1 MHPQF
6 QRLEE
11 QIRQAI
17 SSHRRDVLLR
27 GASLLVF
34 TLLCGVGLLL
44 LIARFDAA
52 SPIYLWLTICI
63 SLGAATYFFIEYLVR
78 PLRRTP
84 SPQQVARHIEE
95 KHPDLED
102 RLATAVEF
110 GDQPAPPLVEEMVR
124 RLLNEVTMHTAQ
136 LNIARQVTVPY
147 ARVWAILSA
156 VGAIALLIVLT
167 VFFQPLRRNLS
178 DLVASHSDLM
188 TGSLTVSPGDVSVRR
203 GGAVTVEAQTAEATI
218 ENTVL
223 YFSGSDTSWSSE
235 SMIASEPGRFK
246 YELFDLQDTLRYYVR
261 AGDELSSIFQITPL
275 DAPELRSIRL
285 TYRYP
290 ESIGLSKKS
299 TSGSGDIYGPAG
311 TKVVVTAGFSD
322 ALSAASIQIGE
333 NPVRP
338 VRLVRDSL
346 LVADIEIKEDG
357 FYRLLVSGANGIEG
371 EQIEYFIRLL
381 PDEPPVITLRRPG
394 RDGRVTMLEEVTIE
408 ASIFEDFGLQ
418 KFDVVYAVNNGSPQ
432 RVNLLPQARRVKAD
446 DDESMQRNEFA
457 SSTVLYLEDFKVSPG
472 DFISYYIE
480 AADRKQS
487 EASDIYFLE
496 VRPFEEEFY
505 MSVSQGGAGSMPNSL
520 SISQKE
526 IIVATWKVERERS
539 RLGADE
545 LSSKSKAIAEAQR
558 GVRDTIEQLRM
569 MLSAQGDE
577 GQMGEYF
584 ERAID
589 AMNRAE
595 EELEAAQLAE
605 ALPLEREAYNYLL
618 KADAEV
624 RRRDLQR
631 GRASSGAQAQSQ
643 EELQRLFADELDKMQ
658 SKYETLENNQRRS
671 EERQVSEALEKVREL
686 AQRQQQLNDLNS
698 NVARQKMAEEERR
711 RQIARLRREQE
722 ALARET
728 SELERRMQNLSRQS
742 EQNDPS
748 RSSAAENLK
757 QAANEMSRAS
767 NSLNRDNPENAAADG
782 RRAVERLERLEDQLR
797 RNASQSLQ
805 QRLSDLQQ
813 DFRRTADAQN
823 RLADSLSQHG
833 ARAGEAQRRQ
843 WQQTQESLRA
853 RADELAQRMHQAER
867 ASAKNQPE
875 VERGLN
881 KASEA
886 WQKSEIQNRMQQSES
901 ALENNR
907 LDESERQQRQAL
919 RGLRGVEDELA
930 RVQSLLAESNDEK
943 LDVALQQ
950 TQNLRRDLERQLQ
963 EQRNPSAGNF
973 SSESG
978 RSSSDENSPASSQ
991 TNNETG
997 RASRSQQQL
1006 NPEEMNWWRDRMWQ
1020 AMDQLD
1026 RMRPMVGSDSALAE
1040 SYSALQRDMNGYV
1053 RSFTGGDAQRL
1064 VDIENRIIDPLRRF
1078 EAEVATRLALAQ
1090 QRERLATAQ
1099 DEQVPP
1105 GYRDMVDRYYE
1116 AIARSKVKV
1125 RSEK

>member
-17 SSHRRDVLLR
+17 RSHRRDVLMR
-27 GASLLVF
+27 GVSLFLF
-34 TLLCGVGLLL
+34 TLLCGAGVLL
-44 LIARFDAA
+44 LITRFNTAW
-52 SPIYLWLTICI
+52 PIFRWLAICTT
-63 SLGAATYFFIEYLVR
+63 LGAATYVFVEYLVR

-110 GDQPAPPLVEEMVR
+110 GDQSAPPLAEEMVR
-124 RLLNEVTMHTAQ
+124 RLLNEVTMQTSQ
-136 LNIARQVTVPY
+136 LNIARQVAVPY
-147 ARVWAILSA
+147 ARAWTILSA
-156 VGAIALLIVLT
+156 VGTVALLILLII
-167 VFFQPLRRNLS
+167 FFQPLRSNFSGIL
-178 DLVASHSDLM
+178 ASGSQLI
-188 TGSLTVSPGDVSVRR
+188 TGSLTVFPGDVSVRR
-203 GGAVTVEAQTAEATI
+203 GGAVSIEAQTSESTI
-218 ENTVL
+218 DKPVL
-223 YFSGSDTSWSSE
+223 YSSDCDTNWSSE
-235 SMIASEPGRFK
+235 SMISLAPGRFR
-246 YELFDLQDTLRYYVR
+246 YDLFDLQDTVRYYVR
-261 AGDELSSIFQITPL
+261 AGDEISSIFQIIPL
-275 DAPELRSIRL
+275 DAPVLRSIRL

-290 ESIGLSKKS
+290 ESLGMSKKS

-311 TKVVVTAGFSD
+311 TKVVVTAEFSD
-322 ALSAASIQIGE
+322 ALSAGSIQIDE
-333 NPVRP
+333 SPARP
-338 VRLVRDSL
+338 VRQVRDSL

-357 FYRLLVSGANGIEG
+357 FYRLLVSGANGIES
-371 EQIEYFIRLL
+371 EQLEYFIRVL

-408 ASIFEDFGLQ
+408 AGVFEDFELQ
-418 KFDVVYAVNNGSPQ
+418 KFDAVYAVNNGSPQ
-432 RVNLLPQARRVKAD
+432 RVNLLPQARRVKTD
-446 DDESMQRNEFA
+446 DDESSQRNEFMA
-457 SSTVLYLEDFKVSPG
+457 STILYLESFKVSPG

-480 AADRKQS
+480 AADRSQN

-505 MSVSQGGAGSMPNSL
+505 MAVSQGGAGSMPNSL

-526 IIVATWKVERERS
+526 IIVATWKLERERS

-545 LSSKSKAIAEAQR
+545 LLNKSQAIAEAQR
-558 GVRDTIEQLRM
+558 GVRETIEQLRM

-577 GQMGEYF
+577 SQMFKYF
-584 ERAID
+584 EHAID

-595 EELEAAQLAE
+595 AELEAGRLAE

-631 GRASSGAQAQSQ
+631 GRASSGAEVQSQ
-643 EELQRLFADELDKMQ
+643 EEVQRLFADELDKMQ

-686 AQRQQQLNDLNS
+686 AQRQQQLNDLNRDL
-698 NVARQKMAEEERR
+698 ARQKMAEEERR

-728 SELERRMQNLSRQS
+728 GELERRMQNLSRQS
-742 EQNDPS
+742 EQSDPS

-797 RNASQSLQ
+797 RSASQSLQ

-813 DFRRTADAQN
+813 DFRRTADAQS
-823 RLADSLSQHG
+823 RLADSLSQRG
-833 ARAGEAQRRQ
+833 AGADEAQRRQ

-853 RADELAQRMHQAER
+853 RAGELSQRMRQAER
-867 ASAKNQPE
+867 SAAKNKPE

-881 KASEA
+881 KASET

-907 LDESERQQRQAL
+907 IDESERQQRQAL

-930 RVQSLLAESNDEK
+930 RAQSLLAESNDEK
-943 LDVALQQ
+943 LNVALQQ
-950 TQNLRRDLERQLQ
+950 TQNLRRDLEHQLR
-963 EQRNPSAGNF
+963 QRNPSTGN
-973 SSESG
+973 SSRESG
-978 RSSSDENSPASSQ
+978 RSSSDENNPASSQ
-991 TNNETG
+991 TNSETG
-997 RASRSQQQL
+997 RPSRSQQQL

-1026 RMRPMVGSDSALAE
+1026 RMRPMVGGDSALSQ

-1090 QRERLATAQ
+1090 QRQRLATAQ

-1116 AIARSKVKV
+1116 AIARSKKSVN
-1125 RSEK
+1125 SNQ

>member
-1 MHPQF
+1 MHPQY

-17 SSHRRDVLLR
+17 ASHRWEVLLR
-27 GASLLVF
+27 GASIFLL
-34 TLLCGVGLLL
+34 TLLGGLGLLL
-44 LIARFDAA
+44 LITRFDA
-52 SPIYLWLTICI
+52 SPPIFRWLALFI
-63 SLGAATYFFIEYLVR
+63 SLGAAAYVFAKYLLR

-84 SPQQVARHIEE
+84 TPQQVARHIEE
-95 KHPDLED
+95 RHPDLED

-110 GDQPAPPLVEEMVR
+110 GDQPVPPLVQAMVR
-124 RLLNEVTMHTAQ
+124 RLLNEVSMQTSQ
-136 LNIARQVTVPY
+136 LNFARQVAVPY
-147 ARVWAILSA
+147 ARMWKILSA
-156 VGAIALLIVLT
+156 VGTVALFFAII
-167 VFFQPLRRNLS
+167 VFFQPLRRDLS
-178 DLVASHSDLM
+178 TIFASGSELIA
-188 TGSLTVSPGDVSVRR
+188 GSLTVSPGDVSVRR
-203 GGAVTVEAQTAEATI
+203 GSAVTVEAQASESIVDKA
-218 ENTVL
+218 VL

-235 SMIASEPGRFK
+235 SMIAAEAGRFR
-246 YELFDLQDTLRYYVR
+246 YELFDLQDTVRYYVR
-261 AGDELSSIFQITPL
+261 AGDELSSIFKITPL

-285 TYRYP
+285 AYHYP
-290 ESIGLSKKS
+290 ASLGLSKKS
-299 TSGSGDIYGPAG
+299 TSGSGDIYGPEG
-311 TKVVVTAGFSD
+311 TSVEVRAKFSD
-322 ALSAASIQIGE
+322 ALRAASIQIGE
-333 NPVRP
+333 NAVRP
-338 VRLVRDSL
+338 ARVLRDSI
-346 LVADIEIKEDG
+346 LVADVEIKEDG
-357 FYRLLVSGANGIEG
+357 FYRLIVSGANGIEG
-371 EQIEYFIRLL
+371 EPLEYFIRLL

-394 RDGRVTMLEEVTIE
+394 RDARVTMLEEVTIE
-408 ASIFEDFGLQ
+408 AGVFEDFELQ
-418 KFDVVYAVNNGSPQ
+418 KFDVVYAVNNGAPQ
-432 RVNLLPQARRVKAD
+432 RVNLLPQARRVKVD
-446 DDESMQRNEFA
+446 DEESMQRDEFVA
-457 SSTVLYLEDFKVSPG
+457 STLLYLEDFKVSPG
-472 DFISYYIE
+472 DFISFYVE
-480 AADRKQS
+480 AADRRQS

-505 MSVSQGGAGSMPNSL
+505 MAVSQGGAGSMPNSL

-526 IIVATWKVERERS
+526 IIVATWKLERERS
-539 RLGADE
+539 RLAPDE
-545 LSSKSKAIAEAQR
+545 LASKSRAIAEAQR

-569 MLSAQGDE
+569 MLSAQGDD
-577 GQMGEYF
+577 GRMGEYF

-595 EELEAAQLAE
+595 AELEAARLAE
-605 ALPLEREAYNYLL
+605 ALPPEREAYNYLL

-631 GRASSGAQAQSQ
+631 GRTSSGAQAQSQ

-686 AQRQQQLNDLNS
+686 AQRQQQLNDLHRDL
-698 NVARQKMAEEERR
+698 ARQKMAEEERR

-722 ALARET
+722 NLARET

-748 RSSAAENLK
+748 RSSLAENLK
-757 QAANEMSRAS
+757 QAANEMSRAT
-767 NSLNRDNPENAAADG
+767 NSLNRDNPESAAADG

-813 DFRRTADAQN
+813 DFRRMADAQN
-823 RLADSLSQHG
+823 RLADSLSQRG
-833 ARAGEAQRRQ
+833 ASADEEQRQQ
-843 WQQTQESLRA
+843 WRQTQERLRD
-853 RADELAQRMHQAER
+853 RAGELAQRLRQAER
-867 ASAKNQPE
+867 SAAKDQPE

-881 KASEA
+881 KSSET
-886 WQKSEIQNRMQQSES
+886 WQKSEIQNRMQQAEN

-919 RGLRGVEDELA
+919 RGLRNVEDELA

-963 EQRNPSAGNF
+963 EQGNKSTEGSTPG
-973 SSESG
+973 SSREE
-978 RSSSDENSPASSQ
+978 RDPSSSPTDSEA
-991 TNNETG
+991 G

-1020 AMDQLD
+1020 ALDQLD
-1026 RMRPMVGSDSALAE
+1026 RMRPMVGGDSTLTE
-1040 SYSALQRDMNGYV
+1040 SYSALHRELNGYV
-1053 RSFTGGDAQRL
+1053 RTFTGGDAQRL
-1064 VDIENRIIDPLRRF
+1064 ADIENRIIDPLRRF

-1090 QRERLATAQ
+1090 QRQRLATAQ

-1116 AIARSKVKV
+1116 AIARSK
-1125 RSEK
+1125 RSVNSKQ